1 MFPNQWSHDAAEIK
15 AHAQERRDRIEGK
28 APIGK
33 FLAMVALIVLALAI
47 YVVLAR

>member
-15 AHAQERRDRIEGK
+15 AHTQVRRDRIEGN
-28 APIGK
+28 APLGK
-33 FLAMVALIVLALAI
+33 FLAMVALIVLAMAI

>member
-28 APIGK
+28 APVGK
-33 FLAMVALIVLALAI
+33 FLAMVALMVLALAV
-47 YVVLAR
+47 YVVVAR

>member
-1 MFPNQWSHDAAEIK
+1 MFPNQWQHDAAEIQ
-15 AHAQERRDRIEGK
+15 AHAQDRRDRIEGK

-33 FLAMVALIVLALAI
+33 FLAMAALIVLALAI

>member
-15 AHAQERRDRIEGK
+15 AHAQERRDRVEGN
-28 APIGK
+28 ASIGK
-33 FLAMVALIVLALAI
+33 FLAMAVPMVLALAI